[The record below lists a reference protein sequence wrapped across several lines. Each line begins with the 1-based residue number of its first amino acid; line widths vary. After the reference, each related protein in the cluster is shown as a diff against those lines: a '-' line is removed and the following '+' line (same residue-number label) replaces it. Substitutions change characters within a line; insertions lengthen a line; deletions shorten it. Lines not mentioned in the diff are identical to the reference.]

1 MLSSF
6 KKPRRNAS
14 AAKQQKINV
23 AKKLAARPESPP
35 SSDTEADS
43 DSDSEYEEI
52 LISSINGQPKRPDP
66 RPQGNKISQKPD
78 PFLSRQAPQD
88 NKISPSTARTE
99 PNHANH
105 FTEPA
110 PSDARTETSEP
121 AEPTLS
127 QTSVPTKPATPHAKH
142 VPTAKPKQ
150 KRKKIVIKKY
160 YQQRRPP
167 VAADKPPT
175 DMHSMN
181 TPEPAARMSYIGIS
195 NHKGSS
201 LSTARSARTNP
212 HSTMSSRILN
222 W

>member
-1 MLSSF
+1 MLNSF

-35 SSDTEADS
+35 SSDTESDS

-52 LISSINGQPKRPDP
+52 LISSIGGKPKR
-66 RPQGNKISQKPD
+66 PD

-88 NKISPSTARTE
+88 NKISQKPEPPSTARTE

-105 FTEPA
+105 FQEEPLVG
-110 PSDARTETSEP
+110 DKNLQTSVP

-127 QTSVPTKPATPHAKH
+127 QTSVPAPSNVVRTKPS
-142 VPTAKPKQ
+142 

-160 YQQRRPP
+160 YQRK
-167 VAADKPPT
+167 V
-175 DMHSMN
+175 
-181 TPEPAARMSYIGIS
+181 PEPHAPHVSSAKHALPEPSLAAQEPRRSYIGIS
-195 NHKGSS
+195 NHKGSH
-201 LSTARSARTNP
+201 TPRTNP